1 MAYNRDGA
9 FALVRSASLGHPSI
23 RALHWSLSPHN
34 PRATEK
40 GQSMRPLERLT
51 WEAILDLLSTPFRPI
66 PDARQPA
73 RVDSTLH
80 DTLLSGL
87 AMMFFQHP
95 SLLAL

>member
-1 MAYNRDGA
+1 MELLRWSGLHRLAILPY
-9 FALVRSASLGHPSI
+9 VRYTGP
-23 RALHWSLSPHN
+23 SPHN
-34 PRATEK
+34 PHATEK

-51 WEAILDLLSTPFRPI
+51 WEAILDLLSTTFRPI
-66 PDARQPA
+66 PDAQRPA